1 MGGQI
6 NTLMNR
12 LASRRK
18 GLVERDQLLDAGIS
32 ERQIDRR
39 LGNGSLI
46 PEYDGVYRVGHRA
59 PSLECSY
66 LAAVLACGEGAL
78 LSGRAAAYLYGLI
91 KGDAP
96 PPEVT
101 TPTQR
106 QPDGVIRHRTRGT
119 DRRDVARHRGIPIT
133 TVPRTVV
140 DMAADS
146 TPEVLAAIVH
156 EARVRFGVKPE
167 HVEAVLKRRRTAPG
181 AAKLRRVMRGD
192 ERVLLSQ
199 LERGFIALLR
209 KHNLPLPKTN
219 IPRDGHWVDCR
230 WPEYNLT
237 VELDTYRYHSTR
249 RAWERDQKRERKARA
264 RRDDYRRYVW
274 GDVFETPDELVAELT
289 PALTAPTADR
299 PG

>member
-91 KGDAP
+91 KGDPP

-101 TPTQR
+101 TPTKR
-106 QPDGVIRHRTRGT
+106 RPKGVVMHRTRSACDG
-119 DRRDVARHRGIPIT
+119 ARYRGVPIT

-146 TPEVLAAIVH
+146 TP
-156 EARVRFGVKPE
+156 
-167 HVEAVLKRRRTAPG
+167 
-181 AAKLRRVMRGD
+181 
-192 ERVLLSQ
+192 
-199 LERGFIALLR
+199 
-209 KHNLPLPKTN
+209 
-219 IPRDGHWVDCR
+219 
-230 WPEYNLT
+230 
-237 VELDTYRYHSTR
+237 VEL
-249 RAWERDQKRERKARA
+249 A
-264 RRDDYRRYVW
+264 VI
-274 GDVFETPDELVAELT
+274 
-289 PALTAPTADR
+289 
-299 PG
+299 

>member
-6 NTLMNR
+6 GTLDR
-12 LASRRK
+12 LSRGRK
-18 GLVERDQLLDAGIS
+18 GLVTRKQLLNAGYS
-32 ERQIDRR
+32 ARQIERR
-39 LGNGSLI
+39 LESEVLI
-46 PEYDGVYRVGHRA
+46 PEYDGVYRVGHAA
-59 PSLECSY
+59 PNLECSY
-66 LAAVLACGEGAL
+66 LAAVLTCGEGSL

-91 KGDAP
+91 KGPAP
-96 PPEVT
+96 SPEVT
-101 TPTQR
+101 TPTKR
-106 QPDGVIRHRTRGT
+106 QPKGVVTHRTRSP
-119 DRRDVARHRGIPIT
+119 RDAASYRGIPIT

-140 DMAADS
+140 DMAAGS
-146 TPEVLAAIVH
+146 TPEELAVIVH
-156 EARVRFGVKPE
+156 EARVRFNVKPE
-167 HVEAVLKRRRTAPG
+167 HVEAVLERRRTAPG